1 MEEKNIII
9 EPFNPT
15 GWEILLKTIIWLI
28 IWLIISFLIFIILI
42 SIWEIFR
49 QAFSNFWTHS
59 INTTSPLIPL
69 ILIVIWF
76 VTCFLWSVFIS
87 WIYNLMNSD
96 KYYDLTKM
104 FKISLSLNV
113 IIFFIFVWLYILFYN
128 NMDLLYMILAFH
140 VIFSIFIN
148 ASMIESMTNPN
159 YTWVYMIWATMWI
172 CLSILIFAIVFK
184 LSDSQFKE
192 AKVYLI
198 TLPPL
203 LWYTLIPL
211 CISLW
216 EKMYFK
222 FYEMGNNFL
231 YLPTLW
237 EIMIGEEEQDDVN
250 VE

>member
-1 MEEKNIII
+1 
-9 EPFNPT
+9 
-15 GWEILLKTIIWLI
+15 G
-28 IWLIISFLIFIILI
+28 
-42 SIWEIFR
+42 
-49 QAFSNFWTHS
+49 THS
-59 INTTSPLIPL
+59 ANTTSPLIPL
-69 ILIVIWF
+69 ILIVIGF
-76 VTCFLWSVFIS
+76 VTSFLGSVFVS
-87 WIYNLMNSD
+87 GIYNLINSD

-148 ASMIESMTNPN
+148 ASMIESMSNPN
-159 YTWVYMIWATMWI
+159 YTGVYLIGATMGI

-203 LWYTLIPL
+203 LGYTLIPL

-231 YLPTLW
+231 YLPSLN
-237 EIMIGEEEQDDVN
+237 EIMVHEEELDEVN
-250 VE
+250 VD